1 MNTNIRATVYKTI
14 FCAYWAA
21 TVCVLSGP
29 AKADDLPLPT
39 KTVQFGD
46 LDISKSE
53 GAKVL
58 YRRIQAAAHEVCG
71 GSIPYGLS
79 ASGVQHTC
87 IDKAIDGAIK
97 NVNSVALTQVRFGSP
112 VRLASK

>member
-1 MNTNIRATVYKTI
+1 MNTNIRATVYKTF

-46 LDISKSE
+46 LDISKPE

-58 YRRIQAAAHEVCG
+58 YRRIQAAAHQVCPA
-71 GSIPYGLS
+71 SAPYGLREW
-79 ASGVQHTC
+79 GMQHDC
-87 IDKAIDGAIK
+87 INKAIDGAIK
-97 NVNSVALTQVRFGSP
+97 NVNSVALTQLRFGSP